1 MLEKA
6 IEVRDKAYSP
16 YSQFKVGCCILTDK
30 GSLFSGCNVENISY
44 GLTLCAEGSAIAAMI
59 TAEEHH
65 IAELTVI
72 SSGNEICPPC
82 GACRQR
88 IAEFGRENT
97 LIHMYNNTHEKKMT
111 YTLKELLPYS
121 FNTLE

>member
-6 IEVRDKAYSP
+6 IEIREKAYAP
-16 YSQFKVGCCILTDK
+16 YSHFKVGCCILTDK
-30 GSLFSGCNVENISY
+30 GNSYVGCNVENISY

-59 TAEEHH
+59 SAGEKH
-65 IAELTVI
+65 IAEVTVI

-88 IAEFGRENT
+88 IAEFGQENT
-97 LIHMYNNTHEKKMT
+97 LIHMYNNSKEKKMT
-111 YTLKELLPYS
+111 CSLKELLPYS
-121 FNTLE
+121 FNTLD